1 MSPAGDSWG
10 SEATPQT
17 ATALD
22 RPETLLHLSFE
33 PLKPVAVVLPP
44 EESHGFFAQRTLATT
59 QSRGNRIL
67 LILARTTISSHFACT
82 RDPALYTLA
91 DWAVGAEV
99 PEMSEQRL
107 TYDPSDFSVPST
119 PEFLDNSSLRFAL
132 GSGRDGDG
140 DGAGVPNGRRSDFRS
155 WSWMAML
162 TSSACSR

>member
-17 ATALD
+17 ATAQD

-82 RDPALYTLA
+82 GYPRARPLHTCRLGCRSR
-91 DWAVGAEV
+91 GA
-99 PEMSEQRL
+99 
-107 TYDPSDFSVPST
+107 
-119 PEFLDNSSLRFAL
+119 
-132 GSGRDGDG
+132 
-140 DGAGVPNGRRSDFRS
+140 
-155 WSWMAML
+155 
-162 TSSACSR
+162 

>member
-44 EESHGFFAQRTLATT
+44 EESHGFFAQRTLATP

-67 LILARTTISSHFACT
+67 LILARTTISSHFAS
-82 RDPALYTLA
+82 P
-91 DWAVGAEV
+91 
-99 PEMSEQRL
+99 
-107 TYDPSDFSVPST
+107 PST
-119 PEFLDNSSLRFAL
+119 HLPTGLSEPRCLKC
-132 GSGRDGDG
+132 
-140 DGAGVPNGRRSDFRS
+140 RSRG
-155 WSWMAML
+155 
-162 TSSACSR
+162 